1 MKNTVL
7 FYSCLIAVVICQLI
21 FQSCDDSVRQPASTN
36 VFSYKIPRTS
46 STMRMV
52 VNDSGQLTSI
62 EDGDVKITYK
72 YGRSDQYKGY
82 DGAIYKEGDS
92 PSDFVLFYNLND
104 KGFISDAILTGR
116 YPRNYT
122 FAYDKSGYLIS
133 MTITDLGDVSSATKI
148 DFEYKDG
155 DPVCVKDGLVN
166 SPCPLKYYVTYVNDD
181 VTEPIANRGNIE
193 FPWFRIKSVGSLVY
207 AYYGGLLGISTK
219 NLPLKFEMD
228 CSDGSQSP
236 FEYCFYDISW
246 SINADGLPS
255 VMKLHHKFDWPS
267 GSVGGES
274 ILKDGTTTYTY
285 YW

>member
-7 FYSCLIAVVICQLI
+7 FYSCLIAVVICQLV

-82 DGAIYKEGDS
+82 DGAIYIEGDS

-104 KGFISDAILTGR
+104 KRFISDAILTGR
-116 YPRNYT
+116 YPRSYT

-133 MTITDLGDVSSATKI
+133 MINSSMKVASGGGKT

-155 DPVCVKDGLVN
+155 NPICIKDGSSN
-166 SPCPLKYYVTYVNDD
+166 PLKYYVTYVNDD
-181 VTEPIANRGNIE
+181 VAEPIANRGNIE
-193 FPWFRIKSVGSLVY
+193 FPWFRVKTYEDLVY

-219 NLPLKFEMD
+219 NLPLKFELD
-228 CSDGSQSP
+228 CSEGSPSP
-236 FEYCFYDISW
+236 FEYWLCDISW
-246 SINADGLPS
+246 NINADGLPS
-255 VMKLHHKFDWPS
+255 TMKLHYQLDWPS
-267 GSVGGES
+267 GCFDSGGFVKDWT
-274 ILKDGTTTYTY
+274 ILYGY